1 MTTRK
6 AKKGAQVRKYFMKHP
21 FATSTQA
28 ADIVGVSKSYA
39 AAVRRRLRGLQV
51 DLNGALRVEG
61 DGAEYEQKDGAWR
74 VVSVSTS
81 NESIKPAEPVEQAE
95 ADMVNHPPHYTYGG
109 IETIEFIKAKLTPE
123 EFKGYLKGNIL
134 KYGSRVG
141 HKGDPAQD
149 AGKLAWYATKYAESV

>member
-6 AKKGAQVRKYFMKHP
+6 ARKGAQVRKYFMKHP
-21 FATSTQA
+21 FATSKQA
-28 ADIVGVSKSYA
+28 ADIVGVSASYA
-39 AAVRRRLRGLQV
+39 ATVRRKLRSLHV

-81 NESIKPAEPVEQAE
+81 NESIKQAEP
-95 ADMVNHPPHYTYGG
+95 DMVNHPPHYTYGG
-109 IETIEFIKAKLTPE
+109 IETIDFIKAKLTPE

-149 AGKLAWYATKYAESV
+149 AGKLAWYASKYAESV